1 MTRTDQHGQRDT
13 TSLWPL
19 YLEVHMEKTKAKIAL
34 AEAIAQALWIKGLI
48 SIQERDKINEHSREI
63 LQGAKC

>member
-1 MTRTDQHGQRDT
+1 
-13 TSLWPL
+13 
-19 YLEVHMEKTKAKIAL
+19 MEKKKAKVAL

-48 SIQERDKINEHSREI
+48 SIEERDKINQHSREI

>member
-1 MTRTDQHGQRDT
+1 
-13 TSLWPL
+13 
-19 YLEVHMEKTKAKIAL
+19 MEKTKAKIAL

-48 SIQERDKINEHSREI
+48 SIEERDRINKQSREV